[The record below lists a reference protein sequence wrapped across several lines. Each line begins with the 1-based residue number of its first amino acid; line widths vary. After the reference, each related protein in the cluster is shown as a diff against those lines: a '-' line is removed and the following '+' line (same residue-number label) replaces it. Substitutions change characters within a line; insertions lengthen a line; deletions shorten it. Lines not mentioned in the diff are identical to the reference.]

1 MFVKDGARARLTCMM
16 QAGAHSTFDA
26 LVASSAPCVDTFAS
40 KTRATP
46 SEELAAELMAFAKT
60 KLAPYKYPRWIEFV
74 A

>member
-1 MFVKDGARARLTCMM
+1 VRRHLRVED
-16 QAGAHSTFDA
+16 
-26 LVASSAPCVDTFAS
+26 
-40 KTRATP
+40 P